1 MASWLRAAEELFEVV
16 DRKAKQAVIRLPE
29 ELPFLPQNTG
39 PEQGTLSRLSS
50 TGSVDTGVVRRVSQS
65 SVPTTPSK
73 ATPFQENGASGGLSQ
88 SDHHSNLLSTL
99 DRADVRNSS
108 LEGKAASGDDVKDL
122 VPQAV
127 ESLEFVANAETEE
140 KEKQMAA
147 PGSERERE
155 AHILQGAEVS
165 AAADGDASLKYIS
178 LSLQEVDSKHQS
190 PSSEGELAE
199 SCGSSHDENDTK
211 QSSVD
216 LLSDQVVSDERVE
229 SVECKF
235 RAEENGTVVVDLLT
249 VEKPHVEKP
258 VVPVGPNVDSHGA
271 ETEKSTVATVNVL
284 EQQQLP
290 SPVDEKMPLEMP
302 KVEDQLNEARGLLT
316 VAVSSG
322 PSKEARLARVC
333 AGLSSRLQ
341 EYKSEN
347 LQLEELLQFERE
359 ERKSFD
365 ARMRQLQQELAAAKE
380 SAAAVEAGMVAAL
393 ASKNAEIDSLSSS
406 VESFKRQASMAEGK
420 LAALQTTVEAMSK
433 NRDMTETRMI
443 QALRN
448 ELASAEHRVE
458 EERMAHS
465 ATRHAAVERET
476 ELEQRM
482 AESNSALMRMQK
494 IVDERNQRVTDM
506 EHKLA
511 MLEVECATL
520 NQELQE
526 SQARQRREQKRPNEE
541 AVQTAQV
548 WREEAER
555 ARQLQREADSKLSAM
570 EAEMQKLRV
579 ELASV
584 KREADLGSL
593 QAQSELEKRFR
604 ELTEL
609 LYTKQTQLE
618 VMSSEKAAA
627 MLQLEQARRLQAK
640 VQAEAER
647 QRNVRNMSS
656 FEDENELKSFE
667 YLGLHQRRLGPVGP
681 SVQRAAKFLDSSAV
695 TAGRFLW
702 RRPLARLIAVLY
714 LEQADRPSS
723 REELEAAKAAGLL
736 LHGRP

>member
-29 ELPFLPQNTG
+29 ELPFLPQNT
-39 PEQGTLSRLSS
+39 
-50 TGSVDTGVVRRVSQS
+50 
-65 SVPTTPSK
+65 
-73 ATPFQENGASGGLSQ
+73 
-88 SDHHSNLLSTL
+88 
-99 DRADVRNSS
+99 DVRNSS
-108 LEGKAASGDDVKDL
+108 LEGKTASGDDVKDL
-122 VPQAV
+122 VPHAV
-127 ESLEFVANAETEE
+127 ESLECVANAETEE
-140 KEKQMAA
+140 TEKQMAT
-147 PGSERERE
+147 PGSDRERE
-155 AHILQGAEVS
+155 AHILQGAEAS

-178 LSLQEVDSKHQS
+178 LSPHEVDSKHHS

-235 RAEENGTVVVDLLT
+235 RAEENGIVVVDLLT

-271 ETEKSTVATVNVL
+271 ETEKSTVATVKVL

-548 WREEAER
+548 QVWREEAER

-570 EAEMQKLRV
+570 EAKMQKLRV

-640 VQAEAER
+640 AEAER

-714 LEQADRPSS
+714 LVFIHIFLMYVLHRLQEQADRPSS